1 MNRQRLARVAQT
13 DLEDALREASR
24 AVRAG
29 HPEETVMISASAL
42 WLLSETLHAQSARI
56 EALKNLQPG
65 KASR

>member
-1 MNRQRLARVAQT
+1 MSRQRPIRASQT
-13 DLEDALREASR
+13 DLESALREAAR